1 MHRICVFCG
10 ASLPKREMYI
20 SAAQELGRVI
30 ADAGL
35 ELVYG
40 GGRTGLMG
48 VVADAALEAGA
59 RVTGVTL
66 PELMA
71 REMAHTGIHDLRTV
85 DTLARRKEMMFDLSD
100 AFVALPGGYGT
111 LDELLEAVTMTQL
124 NFHQK
129 PVGLLEVNHFF
140 EGLIEWLDTA
150 VLEGFVKPQNRG
162 LLIVDTHADRLLEKL
177 KVWTPFGSV

>member
-1 MHRICVFCG
+1 MHRVCVFCG
-10 ASLPKREMYI
+10 ASMPKREAYI
-20 SAAQELGRVI
+20 QAARDLGALI
-30 ADAGL
+30 ASSHL

-48 VVADAALEAGA
+48 VLADAALEGGA

-66 PELMA
+66 PELMQ
-71 REMAHTGIHDLRTV
+71 REMAHAGIQDLRTV
-85 DTLARRKEMMFDLSD
+85 ETLGRRKEMMFDLSD
-100 AFVALPGGYGT
+100 AFIALPGGYGT

-140 EGLIEWLDTA
+140 EGLIEWLDNA
-150 VLEGFVKPQNRG
+150 VLEGFVRPQNRG

-177 KVWTPFGSV
+177 QVWTPFGEL